1 MIILTPLIKYNT
13 VELSLRLC
21 EMIQVYKK
29 LGAFNLT
36 DIKLSGNSKGNSN
49 SNMAQL
55 SVLVVLKCSFK
66 QGMSSL
72 A

>member
-1 MIILTPLIKYNT
+1 
-13 VELSLRLC
+13 
-21 EMIQVYKK
+21 MIQVYKK

-55 SVLVVLKCSFK
+55 SLLAVLKCSFK

>member
-1 MIILTPLIKYNT
+1 
-13 VELSLRLC
+13 
-21 EMIQVYKK
+21 MIQVYKK

-36 DIKLSGNSKGNSN
+36 DIKLSGNSKGNLN

-55 SVLVVLKCSFK
+55 SLLAVLKCSFK